1 MKHLIFC
8 SVFFILAYGQSQESA
23 IDKIAQKTC
32 EYIDT
37 EEMAN
42 LNQSQKTAKLGVFIL
57 SQYSDFKDELEKEGI
72 VVDYSDTNSTR
83 EFGEKVGFAMVDVCP
98 KSLMSLANMEELKEN
113 YNEGSHESF
122 IGNIESIKGDDFSF
136 VQVKN
141 SEGIVQNFL
150 WLSNFKGSERLIS
163 DNSVIGTEVKIKYK
177 NTECFS
183 PKLKEY
189 INRKEIV
196 EIEYL
201 D

>member
-1 MKHLIFC
+1 MKHLVFC
-8 SVFFILAYGQSQESA
+8 LTFLVLSYGQSQESA

-32 EYIDT
+32 EYMNSD
-37 EEMAN
+37 EMTN
-42 LNQSQKTAKLGVFIL
+42 LDKSQKTAKLGVFIIG
-57 SQYSDFKDELEKEGI
+57 QYGEYKEELAKEGI
-72 VVDYSDTNSTR
+72 EIDFSEENSSR
-83 EFGEKVGFAMVDVCP
+83 KFGEKVGFAMVDVCP
-98 KSLMSLANMEELKEN
+98 NTLIALAETDNLN
-113 YNEGSHESF
+113 GNEAYLSF
-122 IGNIESIKGDDFSF
+122 AGNLVSVTGEDFSF

>member
-1 MKHLIFC
+1 MKYLIFC
-8 SVFFILAYGQSQESA
+8 SVFLILTYGQSQESA

-32 EYIDT
+32 DYMDSD
-37 EEMAN
+37 EMAN
-42 LNQSQKTAKLGVFIL
+42 LDKSEKTAKLGVFII
-57 SQYSDFKDELEKEGI
+57 SQYSEYKEELAKEGI
-72 VVDYSDTNSTR
+72 EIDFSEENSSR
-83 EFGEKVGFAMVDVCP
+83 KFGEKVGFAMVDVCP
-98 KSLMSLANMEELKEN
+98 NTLIALADTENLKEKDD
-113 YNEGSHESF
+113 GAHLSF
-122 IGNIESIKGDDFSF
+122 TGNIISVKGEDFSF

-163 DNSVIGTEVKIKYK
+163 NNLAIGAEVKVKYK

-201 D
+201 K